1 MDYGLYVDIFVAI
14 VVLGSVLISF
24 LRGLI
29 REVLTIFGIGG
40 GFVAAYT
47 TGPLLAPLVRDWMGV
62 VEEEGKEPEKFM
74 GALPMPL
81 LADGLAYLSI
91 FVIVVIILSVASHF
105 LAEFVKNVGLGALDR
120 TLGIFFGFARAVVVL
135 GLLYLPFYYLPGED
149 QKKEWFESSKTHLY
163 LEASSRWINGF
174 MPQDLGEKMEDGVE
188 KVEKAT
194 DAQRKLEEMGILG
207 SEAAAEISKEA
218 EKAMDG
224 YDEEFRGGMDDL
236 IEENID
242 TSPSFNE

>member
-14 VVLGSVLISF
+14 IILGSVLISF

-40 GFVAAYT
+40 GFAAAYT
-47 TGPLLAPLVRDWMGV
+47 GGPLFAPMVHGWIGV

-74 GALPMPL
+74 GTLPMPL

-91 FVIVVIILSVASHF
+91 FIIVVIILSIASHF

-120 TLGIFFGFARAVVVL
+120 TLGIFFGFARGIVVL

-149 QKKEWFESSKTHLY
+149 QKNEWFKSSKTHLY

-174 MPQDLGEKMEDGVE
+174 MPQDISEKMENGVD
-188 KVEKAT
+188 KVDKVT
-194 DAQRKLEEMGILG
+194 GAQRKLKELGILDTKTLDEV
-207 SEAAAEISKEA
+207 SEKSQDAL
-218 EKAMDG
+218 DG
-224 YDEEFRGGMDDL
+224 YNEEFRGGMDEL
-236 IEENID
+236 IEDNID